1 MFSRSTVVNLHPSSS
16 PAHSLSVQ
24 FYLSPA
30 GPKNALPPLF
40 SSPPSLPPF
49 SPSFSSSSSSCL
61 LCLAGPVCYHLPPA
75 VRAHKGQPVC
85 RVISLGWSW
94 TLTPRVLDVFQTQT
108 GRYAHKMDMCG
119 PARACFLCGHFWS
132 IHQFSFV
139 ANSSPSGVCLGNCA
153 IEWLGER
160 RKKKEPLTT
169 TSVWRINISIINASM
184 HWWSWISHWPVCW
197 WNNLKF
203 RFFFISINIAY
214 TFSKKVGT
222 SFISSWGFFCIKF
235 RLC

>member
-40 SSPPSLPPF
+40 SSPPSLP
-49 SPSFSSSSSSCL
+49 SPPPSPPPPHPASCVWPVQSATTSPQLLEPTKVSQSAGSSVWDE
-61 LCLAGPVCYHLPPA
+61 AEPWP
-75 VRAHKGQPVC
+75 
-85 RVISLGWSW
+85 
-94 TLTPRVLDVFQTQT
+94 PRVLDVFQTQT